1 MTDSDF
7 QSLYSTLP
15 KRENQGRK
23 PSNNSFKVNISRTE
37 EHYFRFKKTNK
48 QKQKL
53 KGKKENPSSMVVQWL
68 RFHLSMQRLQ
78 VQSFVGEL
86 RFPHE
91 SESVSQ
97 SVMSDSLRS
106 PWTIV
111 RQALLS
117 MGFSRQEYQSGLPF
131 PSPGNLPDSGVEPRV
146 SYTAGMFFTI

>member
-7 QSLYSTLP
+7 YSTLP

-37 EHYFRFKKTNK
+37 EHYFRFKGTNK
-48 QKQKL
+48 QKEKL
-53 KGKKENPSSMVVQWL
+53 KGKKENPSSIVVQWL
-68 RFHLSMQRLQ
+68 RFCLSMQRLQ
-78 VQSFVGEL
+78 VQSLVREL

-91 SESVSQ
+91 SERVSP
-97 SVMSDSLRS
+97 SVMSDSSQS
-106 PWTIV
+106 PRTIV

-117 MGFSRQEYQSGLPF
+117 VGFSRQEYQSGLPF

-146 SYTAGMFFTI
+146 SYTAGIFFTV